1 MGLGSFGISSF
12 RAAALVRR
20 SLSDDWILLS
30 EDIVFSTKFSTART
44 SSWGKWEGKL
54 LYLGAERFCNF

>member
-1 MGLGSFGISSF
+1 MGLGSFGIL
-12 RAAALVRR
+12 RVALQP
-20 SLSDDWILLS
+20 LAPADDRILLS
-30 EDIVFSTKFSTART
+30 EGMVFSTKFSTARM